1 MNLEDYIKDLA
12 PELQEKARACGS
24 VEELIALARE
34 SQVPL
39 PDEVLAAIAGGDDAE
54 FGSCIHPECP
64 KCGSEDTEQTG
75 KNASYVFWKCRT
87 CGYQW
92 KVNILI

>member
-12 PELQEKARACGS
+12 PDLQEKARACGS
-24 VEELIALARE
+24 VEELIALA
-34 SQVPL
+34 
-39 PDEVLAAIAGGDDAE
+39 AIAGGDDIEPA
-54 FGSCIHPECP
+54 SCGHPECP
-64 KCGSEDTEQTG
+64 KCKSEDTEQTG
-75 KNASYVFWKCRT
+75 KNAAYVFWKCRT

>member
-1 MNLEDYIKDLA
+1 MDFKLEICCADLHS
-12 PELQEKARACGS
+12 LR
-24 VEELIALARE
+24 
-34 SQVPL
+34 
-39 PDEVLAAIAGGDDAE
+39 AAIAGGDDIEPA
-54 FGSCIHPECP
+54 SCGHPECP
-64 KCGSEDTEQTG
+64 KCKSEDTEQTG